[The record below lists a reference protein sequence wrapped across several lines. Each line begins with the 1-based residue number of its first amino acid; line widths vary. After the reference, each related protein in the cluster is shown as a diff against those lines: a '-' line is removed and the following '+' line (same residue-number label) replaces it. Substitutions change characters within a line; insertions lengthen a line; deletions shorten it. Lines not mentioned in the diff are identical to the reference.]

1 MREHEGTESERQ
13 QPKQGRASALPAF
26 LPSYLLFFVLCF
38 AYLWLVV
45 EPRLI
50 YHCFGTILPDA
61 PQFATGWSF
70 LRQSLTVP
78 GGFTVYACGFLSL
91 GFHHSWLGAGI
102 IVLAGACLSGL
113 TRRHLARAGLAR
125 ASVPAAFPAI
135 ALFLIYSHYKHPLPM
150 SLAVSSGLLLSLL
163 FEQQPLRRPLARVA
177 AFCLMAAVGFWLA
190 GTGALLVFAVMTTL
204 HAIFLRRDWTTAA
217 LALPAGAAIV
227 WVLAQYLFLIPVRQ
241 AFVILTPFAQ
251 PPTAGKDTF
260 LRALT
265 FLLYGLAP
273 LLLLLAILGRRV
285 FDRQGRKPT
294 AHSKKTRGKH
304 KHAAT
309 ERKRPSLAALAKP
322 ILAALP
328 VAMMA
333 LGLYF
338 SHEDLRK
345 PYVLSNYHWRQKQ
358 WDEILELAR
367 SLPGNRTNV
376 FVSHDI
382 LRALYH
388 TGRLPYDMFRFP
400 LVPEAI
406 LLTHEKRE
414 TDLTQLKL
422 CDLFLELGHVNMAQK
437 LASELVATEGHP
449 GIAIEKLGWISIIKE
464 QPATARVYLEA
475 LKKAPL
481 YRGTAESLLQSLDGG
496 FAPEQA
502 AYIDRI
508 RSCLRD
514 EKAGV
519 TGTEPVDQWLAALL
533 EHNPRN
539 RMAFEYLM
547 ACYLLTG
554 RVDKI
559 AENVPRL
566 RDLGYREIP
575 SLYEEAILIHCEA
588 ELRKVNLA
596 GFSMSR
602 ESVEK
607 YEKFLQIASV
617 MQSQNRQIA
626 FNRLV
631 REFGASYFFYYSFGR
646 VGRG

>member
-1 MREHEGTESERQ
+1 MGIKHETDRTQEEK
-13 QPKQGRASALPAF
+13 PKVSDLRTF
-26 LPSYLLFFVLCF
+26 VPSYFLFFVLCF

-61 PQFATGWSF
+61 PQFAAGWSF
-70 LRQSLTVP
+70 LRQSLTLP
-78 GGFTVYACGFLSL
+78 GGFVTYVSGFLSL

-102 IVLAGACLSGL
+102 IVLAGVCLAEL
-113 TRRHLARAGLAR
+113 TRRHLAKAGFAR

-150 SLAVSSGLLLSLL
+150 SLAASSGLLLSLL
-163 FEQQPLRRPLARVA
+163 FEQRPLHRPLARIAV
-177 AFCLMAAVGFWLA
+177 FCLMAAVGFWLA
-190 GTGALLVFAVMTTL
+190 GAGALLVFAVMTTI
-204 HAIFLRRDWTTAA
+204 HAIFLRRDWTTAV
-217 LALPAGAAIV
+217 LALPAGVAIV
-227 WVLAQYLFLIPVRQ
+227 WVLAQCLFLIPVRQ
-241 AFVILTPFAQ
+241 AFLILTPFAQ
-251 PPTAGKDTF
+251 PPTAGMNTF
-260 LRALT
+260 SRALT

-273 LLLLLAILGRRV
+273 SILLLAILGRRV

-294 AHSKKTRGKH
+294 AHLKKTRGKQ

-322 ILAALP
+322 VLAALP
-328 VAMMA
+328 VALMA

-338 SHEDLRK
+338 SHDDLRK
-345 PYVLSNYHWRQKQ
+345 PYVLSNYHWRQRQ
-358 WDEILELAR
+358 WDKILDVAQH
-367 SLPGNRTNV
+367 LPRNKTNI
-376 FVSHDI
+376 FVNHDI

-406 LLTHEKRE
+406 LLTHEKGE
-414 TDLTQLKL
+414 SDLTQLKL
-422 CDLFLELGHVNMAQK
+422 SDLFLELGHVNMAQK
-437 LASELVATEGHP
+437 LASELVSTKGHP
-449 GIAIEKLGWISIIKE
+449 GVAIEKLGWISIIKG

-481 YRGTAESLLQSLDGG
+481 YRKTAESLLHGLDGG
-496 FAPEQA
+496 FAPEQS

-514 EKAGV
+514 ETAGV
-519 TGTEPVDQWLAALL
+519 TGAEPVDQWLAGLI

-566 RDLGYREIP
+566 RDLGYEKIP
-575 SLYEEAILIHCEA
+575 TLYEEAILVHCEA
-588 ELRKVNLA
+588 QLQKVNLA
-596 GFSMSR
+596 GFTISQETLKR
-602 ESVEK
+602 YESFV
-607 YEKFLQIASV
+607 QIAGG

-626 FNRLV
+626 FNRLI
-631 REFGASYFFYYSFGR
+631 REFGASYFFYCSFGR
-646 VGRG
+646 VGQG